1 MNRNLLIS
9 IWGSLCL
16 LVAGPSMLFGQAGL
30 FEPKTNAVED
40 FETGDFSQFNWQFS
54 GNQNWTITSTNP
66 YEGVYSA
73 RSGAITHSQLTAL
86 SLPYEVYVEDTLSFW
101 LRVSSEQNYD
111 YLRFYL
117 NGVQKG
123 QWSGTVPWQ
132 KASFVIPAGVH
143 TFKWEYSKDPSVSGG
158 EDAAW
163 IDYITF
169 PPADLE
175 ALFVTDTNVVCLG
188 DSVYYYD
195 QSIGPVT
202 EWYWVFTGATPETQT
217 STLQNPVVVYPTSG
231 SFNVFLEVTD
241 GLETSTVF
249 IENFI
254 QVMTV
259 PQTASTPV
267 GMTFLCATWGNS
279 SYNTTPQGGG
289 VTSYH
294 WTITPDSAGTI
305 SGNGSTNITVIWN
318 SAYVG
323 VAQLRVAGVN
333 YCGIGVN
340 SNPLNITR
348 YLPVVTLTLPDYVSV
363 TTPAFA
369 LTGGT
374 PEGGTYSGNGVNNG
388 MFDPAEAGLGDHTI
402 TYNYTDPNMCENFA
416 TAVITVTEA
425 TGVVNRSALEGI
437 QIFPNPNSGQFTLK
451 LNPMVDEELDLQVFN
466 TIGKPVYSETGIDVS
481 RGFEMLFN
489 LEHLPRGLYYLV
501 ISGKE
506 SKTVRKI
513 VIQ

>member
-1 MNRNLLIS
+1 
-9 IWGSLCL
+9 
-16 LVAGPSMLFGQAGL
+16 MLYGQAAS
-30 FEPKTNAVED
+30 FDPKTNAVED

-54 GNQNWTITSTNP
+54 GNQNWTVTNINP

-86 SLPYEVYVEDTLSFW
+86 SLQYEVYVEDTLSFW

-117 NGVQKG
+117 NGTKLG
-123 QWSGTVPWQ
+123 EWSGTVPWQ
-132 KASFVIPAGVH
+132 KAFYVIPAGNH
-143 TFKWEYSKDPSVSGG
+143 TFKWEYSKDGSVNAG
-158 EDAAW
+158 EDACW

-169 PPADLE
+169 PPAELE
-175 ALFVTDTNVVCLG
+175 ALFITDTNVVCQG
-188 DSVYYYD
+188 EIVHYYD

-202 EWYWVFTGATPETQT
+202 EWYWVFTGATPQT
-217 STLQNPVVVYPTSG
+217 STLQNPVVAYSNPG
-231 SFNVFLEVTD
+231 SFNVFLEVSD
-241 GLETSTVF
+241 GLETATVF

-254 QVMTV
+254 EVMTV
-259 PQTASTPV
+259 PQAASTPV

-363 TTPAFA
+363 TTPPFA
-369 LTGGT
+369 LTGGA

-416 TAVITVTEA
+416 TAVITVTE
-425 TGVVNRSALEGI
+425 TTDIVNSSALEGI
-437 QIFPNPNSGQFTLK
+437 QIFPNPNSGRFTLK
-451 LNPMVDEELDLQVFN
+451 LNPMVDEWLDLQVFN
-466 TIGKPVYSETGIDVS
+466 MISKLVYSETAIDVS
-481 RGFEMLFN
+481 RGTEMLID
-489 LEHLPRGLYYLV
+489 LDHLPRGLYYLV

-506 SKTVRKI
+506 YKTVRKI

>member
-1 MNRNLLIS
+1 MNRNLLIT
-9 IWGSLCL
+9 IWGIFCL
-16 LVAGPSMLFGQAGL
+16 LIAIPSMLYGQATS
-30 FEPKTNAVED
+30 FYSKTNAVED
-40 FETGDFSQFNWQFS
+40 FETGDFSQFNWQLS
-54 GNQNWTITSTNP
+54 GNQNWTVTNINP

-86 SLPYEVYVEDTLSFW
+86 SLQYEVYVEDTLSFW

-143 TFKWEYSKDPSVSGG
+143 TFKWEYSKDPSVSSG

-169 PPADLE
+169 PPAELE
-175 ALFVTDTNVVCLG
+175 ALFITDTNVVCQG
-188 DSVYYYD
+188 DPVYYYD

-202 EWYWVFTGATPETQT
+202 EWYWVFTGGTPQT
-217 STLQNPVVVYPTSG
+217 STLQNPVVAYSNPG

-241 GLETSTVF
+241 GLETATLF

-254 QVMTV
+254 EVMTV
-259 PQTASTPV
+259 PQTASTPT

-294 WTITPDSAGTI
+294 WTITPDTAGTI
-305 SGNGSTNITVIWN
+305 SGNGATNITVIWN
-318 SAYVG
+318 PAFVG

-348 YLPVVTLTLPDYVSV
+348 YLPVVTLTLPDYVSI
-363 TTPAFA
+363 TTPPFA

-374 PEGGTYSGNGVNNG
+374 PEGGTYSGNGVSNG
-388 MFDPAEAGLGDHTI
+388 VFDPAEAGLGEHTI
-402 TYNYTDPNMCENFA
+402 TYTYTDPNMCENFT
-416 TAVITVTEA
+416 TAVITVTE
-425 TGVVNRSALEGI
+425 TTDIVNSSALEGI
-437 QIFPNPNSGQFTLK
+437 QIYPNPNSGQFTLK
-451 LNPMVDEELDLQVFN
+451 LNPMVGEWLDLQVFSMVS
-466 TIGKPVYSETGIDVS
+466 KRVYREVAMDVS
-481 RGFEMLFN
+481 RGTEMLIN
-489 LEHLPRGLYYLV
+489 LDHLPVGLYYLV

-506 SKTVRKI
+506 YKTVRKI